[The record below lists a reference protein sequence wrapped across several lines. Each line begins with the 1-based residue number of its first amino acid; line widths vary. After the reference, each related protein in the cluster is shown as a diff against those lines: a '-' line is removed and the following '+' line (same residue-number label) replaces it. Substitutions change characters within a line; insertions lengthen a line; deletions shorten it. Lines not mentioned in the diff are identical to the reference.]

1 LRQIGALTLIAMA
14 LIVVAI
20 LAREYKRGVN
30 SSQLMYTRSVK
41 KRDIVD
47 AAGNALSAL
56 SAAEL
61 HEQNYVLTGETVYS
75 EAYAQDIR
83 TWRDEDATLELV
95 AVMDPATPLVK
106 EFGTS
111 GGRTLTELALVMSL
125 YEKGG
130 RDAAMDRIRKS
141 SGIVFLDQ
149 TRDVLARIREVDS
162 STSDGAAQAVV
173 SLSRLA
179 KAGGLLGFL
188 TVISAI
194 LFISCSRST

>member
-1 LRQIGALTLIAMA
+1 MA

-20 LAREYKRGVN
+20 LAREYRRGVN